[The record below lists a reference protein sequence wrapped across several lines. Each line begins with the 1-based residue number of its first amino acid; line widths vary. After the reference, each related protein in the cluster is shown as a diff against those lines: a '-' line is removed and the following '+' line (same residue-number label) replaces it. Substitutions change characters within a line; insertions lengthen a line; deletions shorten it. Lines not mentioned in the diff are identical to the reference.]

1 MFKKINKHNP
11 KTNKGEHWAEI
22 QFLMTKIG
30 TEHAIKLQ
38 IENLMLTY
46 GFKAVKNYVTVID
59 NKIKELE
66 KRWNIWVAK
75 IDTQKNY

>member
-1 MFKKINKHNP
+1 MLKKINKHNP

-46 GFKAVKNYVTVID
+46 GFKAVKNYVIEID
-59 NKIKELE
+59 KKIKQLE
-66 KRWNIWVAK
+66 
-75 IDTQKNY
+75 QK